1 MAKILN
7 IVERAYHAT
16 LEEQDDVALWF
27 ALAMKVQGSL
37 DQSVLLRGNAVNY
50 LLNNQDAGGLRIG
63 DIALDPPP
71 RIAED
76 IRLLQDQ
83 GIPFFAVEEDL
94 AARAVPRDRLVRGV
108 EVVKKASL
116 PGLLGG
122 HDRVFYW

>member
-27 ALAMKVQGSL
+27 ALAMKVQGNL

-50 LLNNQDAGGLRIG
+50 LLSNQDAGGLRIG

-71 RIAED
+71 RIADD
-76 IRLLQDQ
+76 IRLLQEK

-94 AARAVPRDRLVRGV
+94 AARAVPRDRLVPGV

-116 PGLLGG
+116 PGLLGR